1 MNIVVVLNKPAGIT
15 SHDAVQAVKK
25 AFKVRKAG
33 HAGTLDPIATGV
45 LLVCL
50 NEATKITG
58 YLSDMDKGYLMT
70 IKLGE
75 NTDTYDSEGAVIST
89 VKDYSVTKEK
99 IERVLGN
106 FMGEIDQIPP
116 MYSAIKLSGKPLYEL
131 ARKGIEVERK
141 PRRIRID
148 RLELVSYNDPFVT
161 LSVECSKGTYVRSL
175 CNDIGAALATGAHVT
190 GLVRTR
196 IGRFRV
202 EDSALI
208 NELPQKTDCIYTIDN
223 ALAGF
228 TEALLDGDN
237 FRRAKNGNPI
247 KIINLLNDY
256 RRALI
261 DLITPEGRD
270 IYVRLKDLKG
280 NLFGIGKV
288 VKDSIKIERLFN

>member
-75 NTDTYDSEGAVIST
+75 STDTYDSEGAVTAS
-89 VKDYSVTKEK
+89 VKDYSVTQEQ
-99 IERVLGN
+99 IEEVLKS
-106 FMGEIDQIPP
+106 FKGEIDQIPP
-116 MYSAIKLSGKPLYEL
+116 MYSAIKLSGKPLYKL
-131 ARKGIEVERK
+131 ARQGIEVERK
-141 PRRIRID
+141 PRRVRID
-148 RLELVSYNDPFVT
+148 KLELISYNDPFVT
-161 LSVECSKGTYVRSL
+161 LAIECSKGTYVRSL
-175 CNDIGAALATGAHVT
+175 CNDIGTALATGAHVT

-196 IGRFRV
+196 IGGIRI

-208 NELPQKTDCIYTIDN
+208 NELPQKTNALHTIDN

-228 TEALLDGDN
+228 MDVLLDGDN
-237 FRRAKNGNPI
+237 FRKAKNGNPVN
-247 KIINLLNDY
+247 IINLLNDY
-256 RRALI
+256 RRPLME
-261 DLITPEGRD
+261 LITPEEKN

-280 NLFGIGKV
+280 SLFGIGKV

>member
-75 NTDTYDSEGAVIST
+75 STDTYDSEGAVTST
-89 VKDYSVTKEK
+89 VKDYSVTQEK
-99 IERVLGN
+99 IEEVLTG
-106 FMGEIDQIPP
+106 FRGEIDQIPP
-116 MYSAIKLSGKPLYEL
+116 MYSAIKLSGKPLYKL
-131 ARKGIEVERK
+131 ARQGIEVERK

-148 RLELVSYNDPFVT
+148 KLELVSYNDPFVT

-196 IGRFRV
+196 IGGIRI

-208 NELPQKTDCIYTIDN
+208 NELPQKTEALHTIDN

-228 TEALLDGDN
+228 IEVLLDGDN
-237 FRRAKNGNPI
+237 FRKAKNGNPVT
-247 KIINLLNDY
+247 IINLLNDY
-256 RRALI
+256 RRPLM
-261 DLITPEGRD
+261 DLITPEEKP